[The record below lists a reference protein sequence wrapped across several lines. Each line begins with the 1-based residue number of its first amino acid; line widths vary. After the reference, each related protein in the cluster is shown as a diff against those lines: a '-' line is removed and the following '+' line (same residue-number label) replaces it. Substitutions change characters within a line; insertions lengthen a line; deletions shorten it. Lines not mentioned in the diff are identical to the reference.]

1 MQIKFL
7 AWTLALGVAA
17 ATGAAANA
25 APQVS
30 VRAEVGAST
39 PRVPARQVAPTQ
51 AQAGQAKPVQAP
63 RSLFDGLEGG
73 VPYIFPLDAE
83 LDALDLALGAE
94 SEFEG
99 GVGARSTSGLLLGP
113 SFRPEAPERYR
124 VNLTTGTGDLER
136 VWVQEA
142 ASDQARPLL
151 VVFHRFGVSE
161 LDAMV
166 STRLFEEARRRQWY
180 VIAPRSWGNIHFSSL
195 TSQIHTKRAL
205 TWAQSNFNIDPT
217 RIYAVGFSMGGGAAL
232 NYAARHLDPDE
243 PRFAAVA
250 SLSSLLAHEH
260 AYDNE
265 VAPTKAVYD
274 AIFGV
279 AGVPGSFDPFLMQRS
294 SLFKLDTLS
303 LQIVPGT
310 DVARNLSHV
319 NLSLFRT
326 NQDVGYLSTQHDA
339 FVNFLAGLPLTS
351 AQHVNAVLN
360 FPGHSWDALDE
371 RAVCDWL
378 RQFTLATPTAANTLA
393 DSDAVY
399 FHFELEQD
407 AAGAFSPFSWSVD
420 AQANAL
426 SLTATQNVQ
435 RIKVRTSAAGLST
448 ATTLHVTLSAADA
461 LADEVVV
468 KDWPLAPLQVLRDG
482 VPTANWMHDPLS
494 AELTLLETDPAQHV
508 WQLEP

>member
-1 MQIKFL
+1 
-7 AWTLALGVAA
+7 LGVAA
-17 ATGAAANA
+17 ANAANA

-30 VRAEVGAST
+30 DRAVVRSSAPQAPATQAEVQA
-39 PRVPARQVAPTQ
+39 AP
-51 AQAGQAKPVQAP
+51 AQAGPAQTP

-73 VPYIFPLDAE
+73 VPYTFPLDAE

-94 SEFEG
+94 GELES
-99 GVGARSTSGLLLGP
+99 GVGARSNFEFLGP
-113 SFRPEAPERYR
+113 AFRPEAPERYR
-124 VNLTTGTGDLER
+124 VNLATGTGNLER

-205 TWAQSNFNIDPT
+205 TWAQTNFNIDPT

-250 SLSSLLAHEH
+250 GLSSLLAHEH

-265 VAPTKAVYD
+265 VDPTKAVYD

-279 AGVPGSFDPFLMQRS
+279 PLVPGSFDPFLMQRS
-294 SLFKLDTLS
+294 SLFKLDTLTS
-303 LQIVPGT
+303 QIVSGT
-310 DVARNLSHV
+310 EVARNLSHV

-326 NQDVGYLSTQHDA
+326 NQDVDYLTTQHDV
-339 FVNFLAGLPLTS
+339 FVSYLANLPLVS
-351 AQHVNAVLN
+351 AQHVNAVVN

-378 RQFTLATPTAANTLA
+378 RQFTLATPAAANTLA

-399 FHFELEQD
+399 FHFELTQD
-407 AAGAFSPFSWSVD
+407 AAGAFSPFSWAVD
-420 AQANAL
+420 TQANAL

-435 RIKVRTSAAGLST
+435 RIKVRTSGAGLST
-448 ATTLHVTLSAADA
+448 ATTLQVTLSAADA

-482 VPTANWMHDPLS
+482 VPTINWMHDPLS

-508 WQLEP
+508 WQLVP